1 MFHAH
6 VRTAHDAFHL
16 IAEVNSYNLQTLRQH
31 MRQSIREDGQVKISV
46 RIDSSDQ
53 PAFARH
59 TANWLP
65 KLIAAGTQ
73 VEVVVA
79 TPCGDAS
86 ADAEAAVTAMTA
98 VPTAED
104 AKDTDGCRTDDRP
117 YQRYS

>member
-6 VRTAHDAFHL
+6 IRTAHDAFHL

-31 MRQSIREDGQVKISV
+31 MRQTIREDGQVKISV
-46 RIDSSDQ
+46 QIDSSDQ

-65 KLIAAGTQ
+65 KLIEAGTQ

-79 TPCGDAS
+79 SPGRQ
-86 ADAEAAVTAMTA
+86 
-98 VPTAED
+98 
-104 AKDTDGCRTDDRP
+104 DGGRDP
-117 YQRYS
+117 LPGPLAPSVANGEG